1 MIQECR
7 KIDLFF
13 SYAIAFVLYN
23 KCYSFQEWQ
32 DEFFKWDPK
41 DYNGTEFITVPS
53 SSIWLPD
60 FVLYNRYVI
69 IGML

>member
-1 MIQECR
+1 M
-7 KIDLFF
+7 L
-13 SYAIAFVLYN
+13 L
-23 KCYSFQEWQ
+23 FQEWQ

-69 IGML
+69 TYVITGMLY